1 VTRKVVSLPPRS
13 IALRQGLRNRT
24 AKAGLFRR
32 EPVPSCETFAPE
44 TARWWP
50 RSMQSGIS
58 INLPGKPAN
67 DMFRALGR
75 YAARPLAVVEESMRT
90 TILLTL
96 FSALAVPAMAMDH
109 HGTVQAD
116 GLTWSAP
123 AAYAPGA
130 QLAVVKGDPTKEGQY
145 VVRLKVPAGYK
156 IAAHTHPNDENVT
169 VLSGSF
175 NIGTGDKLDETKG
188 VLVKAGG
195 YSYVAKGMTHYAW
208 FTEDTILQLHG
219 TGPQGVTYVNPADDP
234 RKK

>member
-1 VTRKVVSLPPRS
+1 MGSAVTCA
-13 IALRQGLRNRT
+13 AL
-24 AKAGLFRR
+24 
-32 EPVPSCETFAPE
+32 
-44 TARWWP
+44 
-50 RSMQSGIS
+50 
-58 INLPGKPAN
+58 
-67 DMFRALGR
+67 
-75 YAARPLAVVEESMRT
+75 EESMRAT
-90 TILLTL
+90 VL
-96 FSALAVPAMAMDH
+96 LAVLATLAIPAIAADH

-116 GLTWSAP
+116 GLKWSAP

-188 VLVKAGG
+188 ELVKVGG

-208 FTEDTILQLHG
+208 FTEETVLQLHG
-219 TGPQGVTYVNPADDP
+219 IGPQGITYVNPADDP
-234 RKK
+234 RKR